1 MAKKNNEEPPK
12 EFKKKPKHKKMEPYN
27 RKKAW
32 EIDNNCPTLDNHINC
47 SECTHECKLRMQPKN
62 SKEVEVP
69 PEPLLNTIYY

>member
-1 MAKKNNEEPPK
+1 M
-12 EFKKKPKHKKMEPYN
+12 
-27 RKKAW
+27 

-62 SKEVEVP
+62 SKEAEVP

>member
-1 MAKKNNEEPPK
+1 M
-12 EFKKKPKHKKMEPYN
+12 
-27 RKKAW
+27 

-69 PEPLLNTIYY
+69 PEPLLNTIYYQFKLLVKQWIQST